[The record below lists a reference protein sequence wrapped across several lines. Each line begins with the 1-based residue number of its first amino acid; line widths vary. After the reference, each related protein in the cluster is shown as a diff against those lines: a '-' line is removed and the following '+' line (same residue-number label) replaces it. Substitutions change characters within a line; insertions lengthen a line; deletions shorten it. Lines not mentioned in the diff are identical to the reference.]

1 MKGRK
6 EPMLTGLGGW
16 CGGRVSVGR
25 AGDRAGA
32 RRTREPHSHYK
43 AMAMIGCGSCGGRG
57 PTISFRQPSEIQPC
71 TGYSSPCSGV
81 FGRSSVGAEGSG
93 QHQPRVGQC
102 APQGHRRSRP
112 GSGERPAPTHLPNS
126 FTYGHVIAQA
136 RREDVVL
143 CRTRLCICPLS

>member
-6 EPMLTGLGGW
+6 EPMLTGVGGW

-32 RRTREPHSHYK
+32 RRTREPHPHYK
-43 AMAMIGCGSCGGRG
+43 AMAMIGCGSCGGRDPALHG
-57 PTISFRQPSEIQPC
+57 ILIL
-71 TGYSSPCSGV
+71 CSGA
-81 FGRSSVGAEGSG
+81 FGRPSAGAEGPG

-102 APQGHRRSRP
+102 APQGHHRSRP

-136 RREDVVL
+136 RREDVAL
-143 CRTRLCICPLS
+143 LRTRLCICPLS